1 MSVLQGSEKKNHAE
15 KSHAEKSHPEKSHP
29 EKVLLAVIEQ
39 GGYPDFSSLY
49 AETGYNVVTVKSPR
63 KAISFLKKN
72 TVSILV
78 AEFNFQTD
86 FRDRTSSLE
95 SVMASVQ
102 HQPDIKVIIFID
114 KANTERFKRVSS
126 RFAIHQA
133 LSFPIDEAQLRQAV
147 DTA

>member
-1 MSVLQGSEKKNHAE
+1 MSVLPGSVKKCNAE
-15 KSHAEKSHPEKSHP
+15 KI
-29 EKVLLAVIEQ
+29 LLAVIEQ
-39 GGYPDFSSLY
+39 GGYPDFRSLY
-49 AETGYNVVTVKSPR
+49 EELGYNVVTVKSPR

-72 TVSILV
+72 AVNLLV

-102 HQPDIKVIIFID
+102 HQADIKVIIFID
-114 KANTERFKRVSS
+114 KANAERFKRVSS
-126 RFAIHQA
+126 RFAIHQT

-147 DTA
+147 DTV

>member
-1 MSVLQGSEKKNHAE
+1 MPTGKTI
-15 KSHAEKSHPEKSHP
+15 
-29 EKVLLAVIEQ
+29 LAVVER
-39 GGYPDFSSLY
+39 GGYPDFTALY
-49 AETGYNVVTVKSPR
+49 EEMGYEVVTVTTPR

-72 TVSILV
+72 PVAILV

-102 HQPDIKVIIFID
+102 HQPDIQVVIFID
-114 KANTERFKRVSS
+114 KKNAQRFERVSS
-126 RFAIHQA
+126 RFPIHQV

-147 DTA
+147 DFS